1 MRSLISKSLVAFVV
15 LFCALSLAR
24 AQDLASITGE
34 VTDSTGA
41 VVPGVSVTLAND
53 STSVSYKAVTNSLG
67 SYTFANVAPGPG
79 YKITFMAAGFK
90 TAVVTGMYLSES
102 STRTQ
107 NVKLA
112 VGGASQTVEVSAAAE
127 NVTLDSTDATVG
139 NNFQVQELND
149 LPVADRDSPA
159 ALFTQQPGVTL
170 DGAVTGARTDQSNV
184 TLDGL

>member
-79 YKITFMAAGFK
+79 
-90 TAVVTGMYLSES
+90 
-102 STRTQ
+102 
-107 NVKLA
+107 
-112 VGGASQTVEVSAAAE
+112 
-127 NVTLDSTDATVG
+127 
-139 NNFQVQELND
+139 
-149 LPVADRDSPA
+149 
-159 ALFTQQPGVTL
+159 
-170 DGAVTGARTDQSNV
+170 
-184 TLDGL
+184 